1 MTCLSANDMSVAGA
15 LDVALNGAY
24 PQGWLAASVAPIAAA
39 SRGGVAKI
47 GLLDPCGSVGTW
59 ANRGSPCAG
68 VVVCPK
74 RGTDAIRSP
83 GRLDASPPAT
93 LVEPAVAPASPSSGS
108 HDVGTTG
115 GGHEG
120 GIPFWSGPVCRHEL
134 PEAMPGSQSTAPRNQ
149 CESAEIAAVQSLEWQ
164 R

>member
-1 MTCLSANDMSVAGA
+1 MFVAGA

-39 SRGGVAKI
+39 SRGGVVKI
-47 GLLDPCGSVGTW
+47 GLLDPCGSVGTD
-59 ANRGSPCAG
+59 
-68 VVVCPK
+68 
-74 RGTDAIRSP
+74 TIRSP

-120 GIPFWSGPVCRHEL
+120 GVPFWPGPVCRHEL
-134 PEAMPGSQSTAPRNQ
+134 PEAMPGSQSAAPRNQ
-149 CESAEIAAVQSLEWQ
+149 RESAEIAAVQILEWQ

>member
-1 MTCLSANDMSVAGA
+1 MFVAGA

-24 PQGWLAASVAPIAAA
+24 PQGWLAASVAPLAAA

-47 GLLDPCGSVGTW
+47 GLLDPCGSVGTD
-59 ANRGSPCAG
+59 
-68 VVVCPK
+68 
-74 RGTDAIRSP
+74 TIRSP

-120 GIPFWSGPVCRHEL
+120 GIPFWPGPSV
-134 PEAMPGSQSTAPRNQ
+134 AMNCQKPCLDRNPQ
-149 CESAEIAAVQSLEWQ
+149 LRATNAKAQ